1 MALPG
6 DRIRLLS
13 MPYDPDPIPAGS
25 TGTVISATT
34 GTFAQIEVDWDNSS
48 RSLALIPGVDQ
59 YEIIALADDTTTK
72 QPS

>member
-13 MPYDPDPIPAGS
+13 MPDDPDPIPPGS
-25 TGTVISATT
+25 TGTVVSATT
-34 GTFAQIEVDWDNSS
+34 GTFAQIEVEWDNSN

-59 YEIIALADDTTTK
+59 YEIISLADDPTTNHL
-72 QPS
+72 

>member
-6 DRIRLLS
+6 DRIRLIS
-13 MPYDPDPIPAGS
+13 MPNDPDPIPAGS

-34 GTFAQIEVDWDNSS
+34 GTFAQIDVDWDNG
-48 RSLALIPGVDQ
+48 RTLALIPGVDQ